1 MSMTETSAA
10 ARHRPNYMLI
20 FVFLGLLTA
29 VEVGVTFTG
38 LVKSVQVPLL
48 IALAIAKATL
58 VGMYYMHLR
67 FEGRLLRFIA
77 VGPLLLAIVLTLPP
91 LIDSIGHH

>member
-1 MSMTETSAA
+1 MTETPAVH
-10 ARHRPNYMLI
+10 HRPNYMLV

-29 VEVGVTFTG
+29 VEVGVTFSG

-77 VGPLLLAIVLTLPP
+77 VGPLLLAIILALPP
-91 LIDSIGHH
+91 LVDSIGHH

>member
-1 MSMTETSAA
+1 MTETSTAT
-10 ARHRPNYMLI
+10 RHRPNYMLI

-29 VEVGVTFTG
+29 VEVGVAFIG
-38 LVKSVQVPLL
+38 LPKSIQVPLL

-77 VGPLLLAIVLTLPP
+77 VGPLLLAIILALPP

>member
-1 MSMTETSAA
+1 MTTAPVTH
-10 ARHRPNYMLI
+10 RRPNYMLV

-29 VEVGVTFTG
+29 VEVGVAFVG
-38 LVKSVQVPLL
+38 LSKSVQVPLL

-77 VGPLLLAIVLTLPP
+77 VGPLLLAIILALPP
-91 LIDSIGHH
+91 LIDSLGHH